1 MDKIKEKVSKLSPIY
16 NLGKDKK
23 LAIKIKL
30 SKGFRYRVG
39 EIAPGAS
46 SAPAHQPRKTR
57 PKSAKKV
64 KETGEEKNFKN
75 IDDKVLFI
83 RGLTAMCVL
92 QLLQH
97 TTKILSTFGGIF
109 VSGKIINYNT
119 INTRI
124 KIPL

>member
-1 MDKIKEKVSKLSPIY
+1 M
-16 NLGKDKK
+16 
-23 LAIKIKL
+23 
-30 SKGFRYRVG
+30 G

-46 SAPAHQPRKTR
+46 SAPVHEPTKTR
-57 PKSAKKV
+57 PKSTKKV
-64 KETGEEKNFKN
+64 EINGEAKNSKN

-109 VSGKIINYNT
+109 VSG
-119 INTRI
+119 
-124 KIPL
+124 